1 MSWEETL
8 NKLYHSFSNSTKMVI
23 KNVNILHEC
32 KKSRDVDRLLI
43 ASITNQSN
51 DNENENSITNLPYSK
66 EFENMVQEDI
76 DEITIQNNIIQ

>member
-1 MSWEETL
+1 
-8 NKLYHSFSNSTKMVI
+8 
-23 KNVNILHEC
+23 
-32 KKSRDVDRLLI
+32 LI

-51 DNENENSITNLPYSK
+51 DNENENSITNLPYSE